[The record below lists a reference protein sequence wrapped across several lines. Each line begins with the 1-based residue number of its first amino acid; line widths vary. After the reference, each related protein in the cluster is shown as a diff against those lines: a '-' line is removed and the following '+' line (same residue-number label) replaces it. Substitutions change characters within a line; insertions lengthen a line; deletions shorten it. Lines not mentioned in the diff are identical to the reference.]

1 MHAPLPEAERI
12 RSLDVLRGVAVLGI
26 FVMNMRNFALPLRA
40 FDNPAFPEAPA
51 TTADLWCWGVANV
64 LFEDKMIAVF
74 SMLFGAGIVVMSA
87 RAASRGRAW
96 ALHCR
101 RMFWLFVIG
110 VIHAYGLWYGDILNT
125 YAVCGMALFPFRRV
139 RPGVLIG
146 LGLAVV
152 LMAVVFR
159 VGPDVVRRVSPPAAE
174 VVQAESAGDRII
186 ARAIET
192 EAAAYRSVS
201 WLELAAWRAK
211 LNTFWHFY
219 GCIDFNF
226 WRCGGFM
233 LIGMGLVQIGVLS
246 ASRPAS
252 VYWGLVIGG
261 YAVGVGLC
269 VAGFWPQVARAL
281 GRAPQLS
288 AEARPMLGN
297 IAWTARYVGAIGV
310 AIGHVGVVMLLCRA
324 GKTTTFFAPL
334 AAAGRMALSNYLMQ
348 TVIGVLVF
356 DGWAGRQWGTWRFGE
371 FTLLVVGVWV
381 AQLVMSPV
389 WMRFF
394 RFGPV
399 EWAWRSLTY
408 WSVQPMRRSP
418 HDGAGVCPP

>member
-40 FDNPAFPEAPA
+40 FDSPAFPEGPA
-51 TTADLWCWGVANV
+51 TGADVWCWGVANI

-74 SMLFGAGIVVMSA
+74 SMLFGAGIVVMTA
-87 RAASRGRAW
+87 RAVKPL
-96 ALHCR
+96 ALHYR
-101 RMFWLFVIG
+101 RMFWLLVIG
-110 VIHAYGLWYGDILNT
+110 LIHAYGLWYGDILNT
-125 YAVCGMALFPFRRV
+125 YAICGMLLFPFRRMK
-139 RPGVLIG
+139 PGVLIG
-146 LGLAVV
+146 LGLVV
-152 LMAVVFR
+152 VMMAVVFR
-159 VGPDVVRRVSPPAAE
+159 AGPEWMSTAAPPEASVVEEKSMADKIIE
-174 VVQAESAGDRII
+174 QAVA
-186 ARAIET
+186 T
-192 EAAAYRSVS
+192 EEEAYRSPS
-201 WLELAAWRAK
+201 WLVLAEWRAR

-246 ASRPAS
+246 ASRPS
-252 VYWGLVIGG
+252 SLYWGLMLGG
-261 YAVGVGLC
+261 YVVGLLLC
-269 VAGFWPQVARAL
+269 LAGFWPQMARAL

-288 AEARPMLGN
+288 AEARPMVGN

-310 AIGHVGVVMLLCRA
+310 AIGHVGLVMLLCRA
-324 GKTTTFFAPL
+324 RMLGVAHAPL

-348 TVIGVLVF
+348 TVIAVLVF
-356 DGWAGRQWGTWRFGE
+356 DGWAGGEWGTWRFSE
-371 FTLLVVGVWV
+371 FTMLVVGVWV
-381 AQLVMSPV
+381 VQLIVSPV

-408 WSVQPMRRSP
+408 WRVQGMRR
-418 HDGAGVCPP
+418 AGVAN